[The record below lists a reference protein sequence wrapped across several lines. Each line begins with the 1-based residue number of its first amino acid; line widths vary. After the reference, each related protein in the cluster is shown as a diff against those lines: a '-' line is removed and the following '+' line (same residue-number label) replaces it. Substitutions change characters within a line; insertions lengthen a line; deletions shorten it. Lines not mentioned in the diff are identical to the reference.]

1 MLIRKLKSES
11 GSVTVEATI
20 SLSAF
25 MFAIVTILTIINI
38 CIVQARVS
46 YAINTT
52 AKEISQYSY
61 LYALTGLNDSQAG
74 LEEAGQTDTLP
85 LDNVFNDI
93 NTMYNE
99 IENLGDSGLSTGD
112 VDDISAKWDN
122 ISQSLNG
129 LQDSGSALMSD
140 IEDIADDPRQIIFG
154 VAKLAGSTA
163 MDTAKSKLIMEPL
176 AKAMCK
182 KHLVSTKGGDI
193 DSYLKS
199 LGVVPD
205 ATGSYYK
212 GLDFNGSTLFPN
224 GSNEIKVCVSYDVK
238 IIALLP
244 IDFSF
249 HFEQTAITHG
259 WLAGEASYVS
269 DAEKAEEYVS
279 NETLWTQATV
289 KERTEYIRNLA
300 FKDLKA
306 HGYHTLAYPY
316 NTDGILYNP
325 DSKEFVM
332 PRSWNPLSGEED
344 VSVDELN
351 ETVMQTYIE
360 ELCGT
365 INSNEFG
372 SNVTV
377 KKENADGSTTKED
390 VNCSGATK
398 KIIITIPEDEG
409 LKEKIEAVIAKSDT
423 DGVTIELVPNYGNG
437 AKQTIVENTD
447 EGGTGE

>member
-1 MLIRKLKSES
+1 MLLKKLKSES

-25 MFAIVTILTIINI
+25 MFAIVTLLTIINI

-61 LYALTGLNDSQAG
+61 LYALTGLNESQAG
-74 LEEAGQTDTLP
+74 LEAAGQEDTLP
-85 LDNVFNDI
+85 LNNVFNDI

-99 IENLGDSGLSTGD
+99 IENLGNTGLSSPD
-112 VDDISAKWDN
+112 VSDIAAKWDS
-122 ISQSLNG
+122 ISGSLDN
-129 LQDSGSALMSD
+129 LQDSGAALASD
-140 IEDIADDPRQIIFG
+140 IEEIAKNPKQIIFG
-154 VAKLAGSTA
+154 VAKLAAGSV

-176 AKAMCK
+176 AKAMCR
-182 KHLVSTKGGDI
+182 KHLVSTKDGDVEA
-193 DSYLKS
+193 YLKS

-238 IIALLP
+238 VIALLP

-259 WLAGEASYVS
+259 WLAGESSYVS
-269 DAEKAEEYVS
+269 DTVKGEEYVT
-279 NETLWTQATV
+279 NNTLWTQATT

-300 FKDLKA
+300 FKDLKSQ
-306 HGYHTLAYPY
+306 GYHALAYPY

-325 DSKEFVM
+325 DTKEFVM
-332 PRSWNPLSGEED
+332 PRSWNPLSGEEN

-351 ETVMQTYIE
+351 ETVMKNYIE
-360 ELCGT
+360 DLCGT

-372 SNVTV
+372 SSVTV
-377 KKENADGSTTKED
+377 KKEGTDGSTTKESVD
-390 VNCSGATK
+390 CAGASK

-437 AKQTIVENTD
+437 AKQSVVTNE
-447 EGGTGE
+447 EGGGTEE